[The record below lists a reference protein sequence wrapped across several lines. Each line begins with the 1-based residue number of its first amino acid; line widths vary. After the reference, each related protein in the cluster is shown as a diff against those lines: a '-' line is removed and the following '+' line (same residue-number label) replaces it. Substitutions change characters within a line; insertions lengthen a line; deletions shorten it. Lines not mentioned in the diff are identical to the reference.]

1 MTTDT
6 SRTLAIESSHRKL
19 LVFVVIGVLMT
30 AASLAVAMRLPG
42 IALLYIIVG
51 YFGAA
56 FFGLCTCVGV
66 WRLLTSRGPV
76 ITISP
81 EGIRDTRVSVEVIPW
96 SAVSGISTWEYS
108 GQKAMVVALKP
119 GVEEGLG
126 LTSIARWTRDANRA
140 LGADGLC
147 VTASGLKIDYDT
159 LLQTSMDY
167 ARTAERKPLG

>member
-6 SRTLAIESSHRKL
+6 SRTLVIESSPRKL
-19 LVFVVIGVLMT
+19 LVLVGIGGLMT
-30 AASLAVAMRLPG
+30 AASLAVAFLLPS
-42 IALLYIIVG
+42 IALLYRSVG

-56 FFGLCTCVGV
+56 FFGLCTCAAV

-81 EGIRDTRVSVEVIPW
+81 EGIRDTRVAAVVIPW
-96 SAVSGISTWEYS
+96 SAVTGISTWEYS

-126 LTSIARWTRDANRA
+126 LTSMARLTRDANRA

-147 VTASGLKIDYDT
+147 VAASELKIDYDT

-167 ARTAERKPLG
+167 ARIQRP

>member
-6 SRTLAIESSHRKL
+6 SRTLVIESSPRKL
-19 LVFVVIGVLMT
+19 LVLVGIGVLMT
-30 AASLAVAMRLPG
+30 AASLAVALRLPG

-56 FFGLCTCVGV
+56 FFGLCTCAAV

-81 EGIRDTRVSVEVIPW
+81 EGIRDTRIAAVVIPW
-96 SAVSGISTWEYS
+96 SGITGISTWECS
-108 GQKAMVVALKP
+108 GQKVMVLALKP

-126 LTSIARWTRDANRA
+126 LTSMARLTRDANRA
-140 LGADGLC
+140 LGANGLC
-147 VTASGLKIDYDT
+147 VAASGLKMDYDT
-159 LLQTSMDY
+159 LHQTSLDY
-167 ARTAERKPLG
+167 ARTQRP